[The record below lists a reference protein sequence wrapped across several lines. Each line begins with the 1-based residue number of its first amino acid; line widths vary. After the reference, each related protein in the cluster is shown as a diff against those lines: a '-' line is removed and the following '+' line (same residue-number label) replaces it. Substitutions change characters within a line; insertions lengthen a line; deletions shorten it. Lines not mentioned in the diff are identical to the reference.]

1 MGQKTPSAEYKR
13 QRKAL
18 GDAYKDA
25 SDVVNDIL
33 YSRAAQEIT
42 LSFGGVFYDGGSLR
56 KLALLIANQKVL
68 ALIVGN
74 TTDLPSG
81 SEAKYLQD
89 IDAILLRHQP
99 TDAYTKSAVIHEC
112 VHAIMDMNKVDIT
125 NAANEKYAYIFQAL
139 YLRNL
144 NFTGTIIGA
153 GGTRDLK
160 FPPAAFNIADRIR
173 SNRYVSLDD
182 VTHLEATLQ
191 SNSEYE
197 NLEGK
202 SPNDGIRK

>member
-1 MGQKTPSAEYKR
+1 MGQKTPDAEYKR
-13 QRKAL
+13 LRKAL
-18 GDAYKDA
+18 ADTYEDAGEA
-25 SDVVNDIL
+25 VNDIL
-33 YSRAAQEIT
+33 YSREAQEIT

-68 ALIVGN
+68 AFVVGN

-112 VHAIMDMNKVDIT
+112 VHAINDMNKLDIT

-139 YLRNL
+139 YLRKL

-173 SNRYVSLDD
+173 NNRYVSLDD

-191 SNSEYE
+191 SNTEYK
-197 NLEGK
+197 NLKAK
-202 SPNDGIRK
+202 SPDDGIRK